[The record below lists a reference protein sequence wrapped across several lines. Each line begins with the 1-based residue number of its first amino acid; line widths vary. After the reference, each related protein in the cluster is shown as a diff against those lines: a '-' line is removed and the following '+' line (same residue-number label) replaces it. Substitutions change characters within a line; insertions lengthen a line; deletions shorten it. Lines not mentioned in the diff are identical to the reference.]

1 LHVNIGSIDGD
12 DNVQGRQSHG
22 DDDDIHS
29 TIMMISA
36 KAASIEGQ
44 TYLLSKLRVMMP
56 CLE

>member
-1 LHVNIGSIDGD
+1 LHVNIGSIDAD
-12 DNVQGRQSHG
+12 DDVQGRQSHG
-22 DDDDIHS
+22 DDDIYS
-29 TIMMISA
+29 TIMMIIA